1 MSRAVRDRR
10 TFASGDAGV
19 NRRGRLPVGVRG
31 RHKNGSG
38 FRNARREPPVIA
50 ALRRNEM
57 SYLFMELTR
66 AVRYAVTPGRCNK
79 FRIAT
84 ALRANVA
91 DVIPHRETNF

>member
-1 MSRAVRDRR
+1 
-10 TFASGDAGV
+10 
-19 NRRGRLPVGVRG
+19 
-31 RHKNGSG
+31 
-38 FRNARREPPVIA
+38 VIA